1 MSALA
6 MIGDYHVHTRLCGH
20 AEGEP
25 AAYVERA
32 VERAV
37 ELARAAGYAAT
48 LRLSDRG
55 SVALP

>member
-1 MSALA
+1 VSVPAT
-6 MIGDYHVHTRLCGH
+6 IGDYHVHTQLCGH

-25 AAYVERA
+25 AAY